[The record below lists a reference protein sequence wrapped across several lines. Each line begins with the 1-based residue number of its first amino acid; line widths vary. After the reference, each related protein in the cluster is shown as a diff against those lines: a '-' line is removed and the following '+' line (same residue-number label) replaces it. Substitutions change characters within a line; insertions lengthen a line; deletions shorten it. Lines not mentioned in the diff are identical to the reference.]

1 MKNAK
6 IFFFPSPNFLLT
18 LKGDYCDEGTL
29 ATYNHPLIYTGK
41 DKVSQIMK
49 TGSVTLIHMK
59 KETVLYSLKHFV
71 LMETKTQE

>member
-1 MKNAK
+1 
-6 IFFFPSPNFLLT
+6 
-18 LKGDYCDEGTL
+18 
-29 ATYNHPLIYTGK
+29 
-41 DKVSQIMK
+41 MK